1 MAKFTEGT
9 RVRVPINN
17 QTAPAMWRGR
27 EGVVTFAPGGLSP
40 VEQHY
45 SVRLDGDDTDELMFE
60 GQIEAA

>member
-1 MAKFTEGT
+1 MKT
-9 RVRVPINN
+9 
-17 QTAPAMWRGR
+17 